1 MRTGNRSH
9 RVTDMLED
17 AGRRAGEAAFER
29 SQEYYEEGRDMAVS
43 FAHQVEGYVR
53 AQPIRSI
60 LLAIGVVCLTT
71 ACCIRR

>member
-1 MRTGNRSH
+1 MRTQ

-29 SQEYYEEGRDMAVS
+29 SQQYYEGGREMAVS
-43 FAHQVEGYVR
+43 FAGQVEDYVR
-53 AQPIRSI
+53 AQPIRSV
-60 LLAIGVVCLTT
+60 LMAVGVVCLIT

>member
-17 AGRRAGEAAFER
+17 AGRQAGEAAYEK
-29 SQEYYEEGRDMAVS
+29 SQEIYHDGRDMAVS

-60 LLAIGVVCLTT
+60 LLAVGLVCLAT
-71 ACCIRR
+71 AVCTRR